1 MPSTI
6 EREVFESPAAE
17 LAALLATGKLY
28 PAHYQRNA
36 NCWDTK
42 KQERLI
48 DSMIRGKCIPEVL
61 VRELTNGKWTLEDG
75 LQRLTAIMNFL
86 NGKITWNGKKYSE
99 ITIQEKQRFNTYSL
113 PIQKYHGATDEEAV
127 EMFMDR
133 QDGSPLNTGE
143 KENAIGEFSDVIR
156 YTIETLMS
164 KDAPLFERGKK
175 IWGERLND
183 DKRHENLA
191 NAVALVLGCAF
202 GKNAE
207 FCTTNKAIFD
217 KRLLYQAFDASAVT
231 DLLSKVIE
239 IHERVEKEQP
249 LTGKAAQNNAWNRN
263 TFNGFVIDTLKRTPM
278 SQHSNVAQVW
288 VDFLVA
294 VRIEILT
301 GGKKN
306 SLKSSNLFV
315 GLKMAKK
322 MGNELWG
329 YGTNYVFHN
338 IMGLETPGNL
348 FKGAAYEDEEEET
361 EIVEE

>member
-1 MPSTI
+1 MSSTI
-6 EREVFESPAAE
+6 ERKVFESPAAE

-36 NCWDTK
+36 NCWDKK

-86 NGKITWNGKKYSE
+86 NGKITWNGKKYSD
-99 ITIQEKQRFNTYSL
+99 ITVQEKQRFNMYSV
-113 PIQKYHGATDEEAV
+113 PIQKYRGTTDEEAV

-143 KENAIGEFSDVIR
+143 KENAIGEFSDVVR

-164 KDAPLFERGKK
+164 KDSPLFERGKK

-202 GKNAE
+202 GVE
-207 FCTTNKAIFD
+207 FCTTNKVIFD

-231 DLLSKVIE
+231 DLLSKIIE

-249 LTGKAAQNNAWNRN
+249 LTGKAAQNNVWNRN
-263 TFNGFVIDTLKRTPM
+263 TFNGFIIDTLKRTPM

-294 VRIEILT
+294 VRVEILT
-301 GGKKN
+301 VGKKN

-315 GLKMAKK
+315 GLKLEHAK
-322 MGNELWG
+322 GNGLWG
-329 YGTNYVFHN
+329 YGTNYIFKD
-338 IMGLETPGNL
+338 IMGLEPP
-348 FKGAAYEDEEEET
+348 AAKISQIVYRDEVEDDENEVSE
-361 EIVEE
+361 

>member
-1 MPSTI
+1 MSSTI
-6 EREVFESPAAE
+6 QREVFESPAAE
-17 LAALLATGKLY
+17 LAALLASGKLY

-36 NCWDTK
+36 NCWDKK

-99 ITIQEKQRFNTYSL
+99 LTVQEKQRFNTYSV

-143 KENAIGEFSDVIR
+143 KENAIGEFSDVVR

-202 GKNAE
+202 GVE
-207 FCTTNKAIFD
+207 FCTTNKVIFD

-231 DLLSKVIE
+231 DLLSKIIE

-263 TFNGFVIDTLKRTPM
+263 TFNGFIIDTLKRTPM

-294 VRIEILT
+294 VRVEILT

-306 SLKSSNLFV
+306 SLKSSKLFM

-329 YGTNYVFHN
+329 YGTNYVFHD
-338 IMGLETPGNL
+338 IMGLETPSNL
-348 FKGAAYEDEEEET
+348 FKGAAYEDEDEET